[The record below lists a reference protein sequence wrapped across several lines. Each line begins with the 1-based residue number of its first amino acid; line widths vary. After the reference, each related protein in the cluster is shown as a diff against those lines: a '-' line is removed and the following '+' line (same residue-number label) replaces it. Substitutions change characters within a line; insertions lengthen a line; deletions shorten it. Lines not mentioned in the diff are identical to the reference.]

1 MRVLI
6 VDDETNIRNSVAEL
20 CTAEGMD
27 AATASNGL
35 AAQKLLSEEHFD
47 VLVLDIRMPGMD
59 GLELLTWMKEDGPS
73 VPTIMV
79 SAYGDIQDAVGAM
92 KLGATDYL
100 VKPFDPDELLLRIRR
115 AGEEQVIRRQVR
127 AAATENELWESSN
140 ASMQSIYQL
149 ATRVASADS
158 TVLIT
163 GETGTGK
170 EVVARYVHAHS
181 RRSGGPFVPIN
192 LGGIPDQLLESE
204 LFGFEKGAFTGA
216 ERRKQGLFETAAG
229 GTLFLDEIGEMP
241 LHLQVKL
248 LRVIQERRLQRLGG
262 TTTIPIDA
270 RIVAATNRN
279 LETRVKD
286 SEFREDL
293 YYRLN
298 VIQLTLPPLRERPE
312 DIAPLATHFI
322 RRYRERTGSSVTG
335 ISGETIRRL
344 QAYQFPGNVRELENL
359 IERAM
364 ILAEDEELK
373 PRDFP
378 IGEPSTRPTRRGTLR
393 DMERE
398 AIVEALHRHEGHR
411 QRAAD
416 ELGITRRTLLNKI
429 KDYELDTSL
438 WDRRASTE

>member
-6 VDDETNIRNSVAEL
+6 VDDETNIRNSVVDL
-20 CTAEGMD
+20 CRVEGME
-27 AATASNGL
+27 AQSASNGL

-59 GLELLTWMKEDGPS
+59 GLQLLTWMREDGPT
-73 VPTIMV
+73 VPTIMI

-92 KLGATDYL
+92 KLGAADYL
-100 VKPFDPDELLLRIRR
+100 VKPFNPDELLLRIRR
-115 AGEEQVIRRQVR
+115 AGEEQIIRRQVR
-127 AAATENELWESSN
+127 TAVQGRELWESGN
-140 ASMQSIYQL
+140 AGMKAVYKL
-149 ATRVASADS
+149 AARVASADS
-158 TVLIT
+158 TVLVT

-170 EVVARYVHAHS
+170 EVVARYIHANS
-181 RRSGGPFVPIN
+181 RRSEGPFVPIN

-204 LFGFEKGAFTGA
+204 LFGYEKGAFTGA
-216 ERRKQGLFETAAG
+216 DRRKQGLFEMAAG

-270 RIVAATNRN
+270 RMVAATNRD
-279 LETRVKD
+279 LESRVK
-286 SEFREDL
+286 EGQFREDL

-298 VIQLTLPPLRERPE
+298 VIQLALPPLRERPE
-312 DIAPLATHFI
+312 DIALLAGHFI
-322 RRYRERTGSSVTG
+322 QRYRERTGSGVSG
-335 ISGETIRRL
+335 ITAEAVERL
-344 QAYQFPGNVRELENL
+344 QSYRFPGNVRELENL

-364 ILAEDEELK
+364 ILADGSELQ

-378 IGEPSTRPTRRGTLR
+378 IGEPVSRTPRRGTLR

-411 QRAAD
+411 QNAAD

-429 KDYELDTSL
+429 KEYDLDTSL
-438 WDRRASTE
+438 WDRRAST